1 MPCPIE
7 NTVTKFALFAT
18 LSQEQN
24 VREPATLGLLVA
36 FGLAAVGI
44 SQYKRNYVTAT
55 D

>member
-1 MPCPIE
+1 MPSPIE

-18 LSQEQN
+18 LFQEQN
-24 VREPATLGLLVA
+24 AHEPATLRLLVA
-36 FGLAAVGI
+36 LGLAAVGI